1 VPTVI
6 WQGIYG
12 EFDVN
17 QEWSNIW
24 LSSRKRSCDPK
35 NGTGFTAARDH
46 GTSQR
51 SRCSATPGW
60 NAITNLVA
68 KPLHFFELNHIPTSC
83 PYHYFG
89 CWTYIYISLYRSNIF
104 GIFPCITGFS
114 RVSHWVGCTKEEFSS
129 SLYQQTLSWP
139 WRCRQPYVRSWC
151 DYLHDVVPQE
161 GILIHFSFLCSCCSV
176 WIPVFFA

>member
-1 VPTVI
+1 MKQHLTFIKKKILRPKKWDRVHRC
-6 WQGIYG
+6 QGP
-12 EFDVN
+12 
-17 QEWSNIW
+17 WH
-24 LSSRKRSCDPK
+24 LSE
-35 NGTGFTAARDH
+35 
-46 GTSQR
+46 
-51 SRCSATPGW
+51 
-60 NAITNLVA
+60 
-68 KPLHFFELNHIPTSC
+68 KPLLGNPRVKCDHQFSGKTPSFLRTQSHTYVMSISLFWLLNI
-83 PYHYFG
+83 
-89 CWTYIYISLYRSNIF
+89 YIYISLYRSNIF